1 VPLPDQNEVLQW
13 AGTKTATVP
22 QYMPIWSVKV
32 SSTIM
37 ANHDDIWNPRIVK
50 LIGELFRDAFEQA
63 DARHYSKARQFEQSR
78 QKSKPPNG
86 SPTSDESV
94 SIPR

>member
-1 VPLPDQNEVLQW
+1 
-13 AGTKTATVP
+13 
-22 QYMPIWSVKV
+22 MV

-63 DARHYSKARQFEQSR
+63 DERHYTKARQFEQSR
-78 QKSKPPNG
+78 QKSRPPG
-86 SPTSDESV
+86 VSATDIVSV
-94 SIPR
+94 PIPR